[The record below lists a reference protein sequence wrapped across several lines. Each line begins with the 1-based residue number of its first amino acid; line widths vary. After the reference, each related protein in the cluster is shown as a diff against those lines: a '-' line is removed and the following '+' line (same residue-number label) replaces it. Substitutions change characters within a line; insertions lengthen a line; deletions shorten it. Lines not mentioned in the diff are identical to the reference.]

1 MIIKNLKE
9 YHDLVSEGIARYLNN
24 EKSKLEE
31 LDKQQNAKLKKQK
44 KLLKLQAGLSTTLKK
59 TNNLQRVQRKVR
71 K

>member
-59 TNNLQRVQRKVR
+59 TNKLQRVQRKVR